1 MFKVSSMYSAGR
13 IGNSNDKMTRK
24 AIKTVMANCYIG
36 DWFVLYQISKNV
48 NMYFFRAFMK
58 ELQHD
63 LKPKSGNFENNTE
76 NKNKKKID
84 IEKKTSLPDYQSVA
98 KVEEDAKSLVAS
110 YKCCL

>member
-1 MFKVSSMYSAGR
+1 MYSAGR

-63 LKPKSGNFENNTE
+63 LKPKSGNFENNKE
-76 NKNKKKID
+76 DKNKK

-98 KVEEDAKSLVAS
+98 KVEEDTKSLVAS

>member
-1 MFKVSSMYSAGR
+1 MFKVLSMYSAGR

-63 LKPKSGNFENNTE
+63 LKPKSRNFVNNE
-76 NKNKKKID
+76 EDKNLK
-84 IEKKTSLPDYQSVA
+84 KKTSLPDYQSVA
-98 KVEEDAKSLVAS
+98 KVEENTKSLVAS